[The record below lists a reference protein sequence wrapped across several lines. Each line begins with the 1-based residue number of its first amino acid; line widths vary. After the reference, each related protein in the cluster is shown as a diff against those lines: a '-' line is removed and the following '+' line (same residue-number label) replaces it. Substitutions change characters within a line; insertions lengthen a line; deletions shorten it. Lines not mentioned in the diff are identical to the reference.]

1 MGKKI
6 FNDSYEIMEELRG
19 EKRSFILTNKETLH
33 ISKKVTQTIK
43 LDGEHLTFKGNVH
56 VSVGKEYRIEYDK
69 TAFRVE
75 YSCKYFH
82 PESGRKMKPGG
93 DGKIVTYTFT
103 PLKKGQ
109 FEIYEVE
116 GFRDHETSRA
126 RPQALKD
133 HAGEPPHV
141 HKSLLF
147 RECR

>member
-6 FNDSYEIMEELRG
+6 FNDSYEIMEVLCG
-19 EKRSFILTNKETLH
+19 EDRSLTLINKETLQ

-56 VSVGKEYRIEYDK
+56 VSVGKEYRIDYDK

-116 GFRDHETSRA
+116 GFRNHETSRTE
-126 RPQALKD
+126 
-133 HAGEPPHV
+133 HTIV
-141 HKSLLF
+141 VI
-147 RECR
+147 

>member
-1 MGKKI
+1 M
-6 FNDSYEIMEELRG
+6 
-19 EKRSFILTNKETLH
+19 H

-43 LDGEHLTFKGNVH
+43 LDGEHLTFKGYVH

-116 GFRDHETSRA
+116 GFRDHETSRTE
-126 RPQALKD
+126 
-133 HAGEPPHV
+133 HTIV
-141 HKSLLF
+141 VI
-147 RECR
+147 

>member
-6 FNDSYEIMEELRG
+6 FNDSYEIMEVLCG
-19 EKRSFILTNKETLH
+19 EDRSLTLINKETLH

-43 LDGEHLTFKGNVH
+43 LDGEYLTFKEEVH

-75 YSCKYFH
+75 YSCKYLH
-82 PESGRKMKPGG
+82 PLESGRKMMPGG

-116 GFRDHETSRA
+116 GFRDHETSRTE
-126 RPQALKD
+126 
-133 HAGEPPHV
+133 HTIV
-141 HKSLLF
+141 VI
-147 RECR
+147 

>member
-6 FNDSYEIMEELRG
+6 FNDPYEIMEVLCG
-19 EKRSFILTNKETLH
+19 EDRSLTLINKETLQ

-43 LDGEHLTFKGNVH
+43 LDGEHLTFKGEVH

-116 GFRDHETSRA
+116 GFRDHETSRTE
-126 RPQALKD
+126 
-133 HAGEPPHV
+133 HTIV
-141 HKSLLF
+141 VI
-147 RECR
+147 

>member
-6 FNDSYEIMEELRG
+6 FNDSYEIMEVLCG
-19 EKRSFILTNKETLH
+19 EDRSLTLTNKETLH

-116 GFRDHETSRA
+116 GFRDHETSRTE
-126 RPQALKD
+126 
-133 HAGEPPHV
+133 HTIV
-141 HKSLLF
+141 VI
-147 RECR
+147 

>member
-6 FNDSYEIMEELRG
+6 FNDSYEIMEVLCG
-19 EKRSFILTNKETLH
+19 EDRSLTLINKETLH

-116 GFRDHETSRA
+116 GFRDHETSRTE
-126 RPQALKD
+126 
-133 HAGEPPHV
+133 HTIV
-141 HKSLLF
+141 VI
-147 RECR
+147 

>member
-6 FNDSYEIMEELRG
+6 FNDSYEIMEVLCG
-19 EKRSFILTNKETLH
+19 EDRSLTLINKETLH

-93 DGKIVTYTFT
+93 DGKIVTYEFT
-103 PLKKGQ
+103 PLRKGR

-116 GFRDHETSRA
+116 GFRDHETSRTE
-126 RPQALKD
+126 
-133 HAGEPPHV
+133 HTIV
-141 HKSLLF
+141 VI
-147 RECR
+147 

>member
-6 FNDSYEIMEELRG
+6 FNDSYEIMEVLCG
-19 EKRSFILTNKETLH
+19 EDRSLTLINKETLH

-43 LDGEHLTFKGNVH
+43 LDGEHLTFKGEVH

-116 GFRDHETSRA
+116 GFRDHETSRTE
-126 RPQALKD
+126 
-133 HAGEPPHV
+133 HTIV
-141 HKSLLF
+141 VI
-147 RECR
+147 

>member
-6 FNDSYEIMEELRG
+6 FNDSYEIMEVLCG
-19 EKRSFILTNKETLH
+19 EDRSLTLINKETLH

-116 GFRDHETSRA
+116 GFRNHETSRIE
-126 RPQALKD
+126 
-133 HAGEPPHV
+133 HTIV
-141 HKSLLF
+141 VI
-147 RECR
+147 

>member
-6 FNDSYEIMEELRG
+6 FNDSYEIMEVLCG
-19 EKRSFILTNKETLH
+19 EDRSLTLINKETLH

-116 GFRDHETSRA
+116 GFRYHETSRTE
-126 RPQALKD
+126 
-133 HAGEPPHV
+133 HTIV
-141 HKSLLF
+141 VI
-147 RECR
+147 

>member
-6 FNDSYEIMEELRG
+6 FNDSYEIMEVLCG
-19 EKRSFILTNKETLH
+19 EDRSLTLINKETLH

-43 LDGEHLTFKGNVH
+43 LDGEHLTFKGEVH

-93 DGKIVTYTFT
+93 DGKIVTYEFT
-103 PLKKGQ
+103 PLRKGR

-116 GFRDHETSRA
+116 GFRNHETSRIE
-126 RPQALKD
+126 
-133 HAGEPPHV
+133 HTIV
-141 HKSLLF
+141 VI
-147 RECR
+147 